1 MSPDIITITLSMA
14 IFFMSFYHYARSSK
28 LPLNSPVGMNEY
40 FSGIFFLRKSSFS
53 LFLGRVA
60 LLIGFP
66 LSYALK
72 FIRDG
77 EGVIYFPLIV
87 ITWFIALYFYKYA
100 NFFNM
105 VAEGH
110 KGFFSILLKGRT
122 CGLAGALLWLLR
134 ALYIASVIYVLL
146 NR

>member
-14 IFFMSFYHYARSSK
+14 IFFISFYYYARSSK
-28 LPLNSPVGMNEY
+28 MPLNSPVGMNEY
-40 FSGIFFLRKSSFS
+40 FSGIFFLRKTSFS
-53 LFLGRVA
+53 LFFGRVA

-77 EGVIYFPLIV
+77 EGVVYFPLIV

-100 NFFNM
+100 NLFN
-105 VAEGH
+105 VLDDGR
-110 KGFFSILLKGRT
+110 KGFFSIFLKGKA
-122 CGLAGALLWLLR
+122 CGLAGVVLWSLR
-134 ALYIASVIYVLL
+134 ALYIASVMYVFL

>member
-14 IFFMSFYHYARSSK
+14 IFFISFYHYARSSK
-28 LPLNSPVGMNEY
+28 MPLNSPVGMNEY
-40 FSGIFFLRKSSFS
+40 FSGIFFLRKTSFS
-53 LFLGRVA
+53 LFFGRVA

-77 EGVIYFPLIV
+77 EGVVYFPLIV
-87 ITWFIALYFYKYA
+87 ITWFIALYFYNYA
-100 NFFNM
+100 NLFN
-105 VAEGH
+105 VLDDGR
-110 KGFFSILLKGRT
+110 KGFFSILLKEKA
-122 CGLAGALLWLLR
+122 CGLAGVLLWLLR
-134 ALYIASVIYVLL
+134 ALYIASVMYVFL

>member
-14 IFFMSFYHYARSSK
+14 IFFISFYYYARSSK
-28 LPLNSPVGMNEY
+28 MPLNSPVGMNEY
-40 FSGIFFLRKSSFS
+40 FSGIFFLRKTSFS
-53 LFLGRVA
+53 LFFGRVA

-77 EGVIYFPLIV
+77 EGVVYFPLIV
-87 ITWFIALYFYKYA
+87 ITWFIALYFYNYA
-100 NFFNM
+100 NLFN
-105 VAEGH
+105 VLDDGR
-110 KGFFSILLKGRT
+110 KGFFSILLKEKA
-122 CGLAGALLWLLR
+122 CGLAGVLLWLLR
-134 ALYIASVIYVLL
+134 ALYIASVMYVFL

>member
-1 MSPDIITITLSMA
+1 MSLDIITITLSMA
-14 IFFMSFYHYARSSK
+14 IFFMSFYHYARSTK
-28 LPLNSPVGMNEY
+28 IPLNSPVAMNEY

-53 LFLGRVA
+53 LFLGRIA

-72 FIRDG
+72 FICDG
-77 EGVIYFPLIV
+77 DGVVYFPLIV
-87 ITWFIALYFYKYA
+87 TTWIIALYFYKYA
-100 NFFNM
+100 YFFISI
-105 VAEGH
+105 AEGK
-110 KGFFSILLKGRT
+110 KGFFSILLKGKIG
-122 CGLAGALLWLLR
+122 GLAGALLWMLR

>member
-110 KGFFSILLKGRT
+110 KGFFSILLKGKT

>member
-28 LPLNSPVGMNEY
+28 APLNSPVGMNEY
-40 FSGIFFLRKSSFS
+40 FSGIFFLRKRSFS
-53 LFLGRVA
+53 LFMGRVA

-77 EGVIYFPLIV
+77 DGVVYFPLIV
-87 ITWFIALYFYKYA
+87 ITWFVALYFYKYA
-100 NFFNM
+100 NLFNK
-105 VAEGH
+105 VDERQ
-110 KGFFSILLKGRT
+110 KGFFSILIKGQT
-122 CGLAGALLWLLR
+122 CGLPGALLWLLR
-134 ALYIASVIYVLL
+134 ALYIASVMYVFL

>member
-72 FIRDG
+72 FIRDS

-110 KGFFSILLKGRT
+110 KGFFSILLKGKT

-134 ALYIASVIYVLL
+134 ALYIASVIYVFL

>member
-1 MSPDIITITLSMA
+1 MSLDIITITLSMA
-14 IFFMSFYHYARSSK
+14 IFFMSFYYYAISTK
-28 LPLNSPVGMNEY
+28 IPLNSPVAMNEY

-72 FIRDG
+72 FICDG
-77 EGVIYFPLIV
+77 EGVVYFPLIV
-87 ITWFIALYFYKYA
+87 ITWIVALYFYKYA
-100 NFFNM
+100 GCFNGI
-105 VAEGH
+105 AEGQ

-122 CGLAGALLWLLR
+122 GGLAGTLLWMLR
-134 ALYIASVIYVLL
+134 ALYIASVIYVFL